1 MMAFSWI
8 GTPFPF
14 RGVSQLYGNGS
25 DSNFGYSNIPEI
37 DPLIEELAIT
47 IDDTERAAIANEI
60 DVILWEY
67 GHTIPLYHRPE
78 LVGVNAD
85 LANFGAFGFQ
95 TPVIWTDVGYMS

>member
-14 RGVSQLYGNGS
+14 RGISQLYGNGS
-25 DSNFGYSNIPEI
+25 DSNYGFSNIPEL
-37 DPLIEELAIT
+37 DPLLDQLAIT
-47 IDDTERAAIANEI
+47 IDDTERAAIANQI

-67 GHTIPLYHRPE
+67 GHTVPLYQRPE
-78 LVGVNAD
+78 LVANRAE

-95 TPVIWTDVGYMS
+95 TPVIWTDVGYM